1 MSARGHCEL
10 GLVLVFTG
18 MFDESLE
25 ELNQAVNLDPLS
37 CEFRNH
43 LGLTY
48 CMLGM
53 YDEGRVEFEK
63 VLEQDPANAV
73 ALRQMEFFQ

>member
-1 MSARGHCEL
+1 
-10 GLVLVFTG
+10 
-18 MFDESLE
+18 
-25 ELNQAVNLDPLS
+25 LNLAVNLDPIS
-37 CEFRNH
+37 TDFRNH

-63 VLEQDPANAV
+63 VLEQDPENAV